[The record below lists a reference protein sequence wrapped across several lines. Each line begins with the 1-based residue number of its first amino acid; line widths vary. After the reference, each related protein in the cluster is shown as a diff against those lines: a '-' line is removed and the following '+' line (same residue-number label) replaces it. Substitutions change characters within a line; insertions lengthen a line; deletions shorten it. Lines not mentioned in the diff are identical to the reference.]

1 MQSFCQLIILAY
13 NLKYLQEFTT
23 AEPFWQQINN
33 ITVLKHSITRFETFY
48 LFYNFVRS
56 NEHDEVRVPG
66 IFFIVHNGDP

>member
-48 LFYNFVRS
+48 LFY
-56 NEHDEVRVPG
+56 
-66 IFFIVHNGDP
+66 IL